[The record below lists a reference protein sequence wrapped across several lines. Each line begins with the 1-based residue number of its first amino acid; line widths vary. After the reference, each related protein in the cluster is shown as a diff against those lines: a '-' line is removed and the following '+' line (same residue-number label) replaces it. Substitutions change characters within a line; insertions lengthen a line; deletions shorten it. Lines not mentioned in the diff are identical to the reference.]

1 MSHDLATSV
10 AECPIL
16 YVKVQSGRQI
26 EEARKR
32 LRLTQR
38 DLAKELGMG
47 VRWFREIEAGNPRS
61 RLDDHLLCAY
71 RLGLSTG
78 HILIPLLF
86 AGQRMCFPRQLATGD
101 LSDLER
107 MCIEMIAQR
116 NLDHLTRALTPAWQV
131 AALPAGAGL

>member
-38 DLAKELGMG
+38 DLARELGMG
-47 VRWFREIEAGNPRS
+47 VRWLR
-61 RLDDHLLCAY
+61 
-71 RLGLSTG
+71 
-78 HILIPLLF
+78 
-86 AGQRMCFPRQLATGD
+86 
-101 LSDLER
+101 
-107 MCIEMIAQR
+107 
-116 NLDHLTRALTPAWQV
+116 
-131 AALPAGAGL
+131 